1 MSLSVPQ
8 TRKENRIRRTFGS
21 RAFDVFNVIFMLLFL
36 LVTLYPFWYV
46 VIVSLSDGKAVLSGQ
61 VSLWPVNITLDT
73 YRVVLRDSSIIT
85 GFKNTVIYTS
95 LGTFINL
102 VCTSLCAYPLSRP
115 DLLGKK
121 QVMGMIVFTM
131 FFSGGMIP
139 AYLVMNQTKLI
150 DTIWAMVLPGAIS
163 TYTLFY
169 DNRVKR
175 NLKPISLSS
184 TEDRV
189 TQVEIH
195 STINAMVAITDAVTE
210 TMLLYLDDQYVF
222 SDGLY
227 SFEDCFN
234 TLYSFADYDADYWRS
249 LLGQRIMLEMLP
261 ATQMTQKRVN
271 TTQTV
276 IPAVYTTSVSG
287 RPVVAVIALSVD
299 SMVATVRN
307 NLFSQGVQL
316 VILDKE
322 DRLMYGDFD
331 TGLIHPDGAGGYERI
346 RLADA
351 PYHVISTSSQQS
363 GLQYYLAVP
372 DSVIYAMSDD
382 YLLFIVAAL
391 VMCLVA
397 GGCGAPRRHC
407 GQAQAAE
414 RILSRADG
422 HAGHRQRIQPYGQH
436 SGLCGKALLQRPVP
450 GTDCPGAGP
459 VGEIYFQGVQGKDRT
474 KPVGL
479 Y

>member
-1 MSLSVPQ
+1 MNSAYIGINMQ
-8 TRKENRIRRTFGS
+8 
-21 RAFDVFNVIFMLLFL
+21 NVK
-36 LVTLYPFWYV
+36 TW
-46 VIVSLSDGKAVLSGQ
+46 
-61 VSLWPVNITLDT
+61 
-73 YRVVLRDSSIIT
+73 
-85 GFKNTVIYTS
+85 
-95 LGTFINL
+95 
-102 VCTSLCAYPLSRP
+102 
-115 DLLGKK
+115 
-121 QVMGMIVFTM
+121 
-131 FFSGGMIP
+131 
-139 AYLVMNQTKLI
+139 
-150 DTIWAMVLPGAIS
+150 
-163 TYTLFY
+163 YTLFY

-175 NLKPISLSS
+175 HLKPISLSS

-189 TQVEIH
+189 AQVEIH

-227 SFEDCFN
+227 SF
-234 TLYSFADYDADYWRS
+234 ADYDADYWRS
-249 LLGQRIMLEMLP
+249 LLGQRIMLGMLP

-276 IPAVYTTSVSG
+276 IPAVYATSVSG
-287 RPVVAVIALSVD
+287 RPVIAVIALSVD

-307 NLFSQGVQL
+307 NFLSQGVQL

-322 DRLMYGDFD
+322 DRLVYGDFD

-391 VMCLVA
+391 VMWPC
-397 GGCGAPRRHC
+397 GGRMWSSP
-407 GQAQAAE
+407 AA
-414 RILSRADG
+414 LWPSA
-422 HAGHRQRIQPYGQH
+422 
-436 SGLCGKALLQRPVP
+436 SC
-450 GTDCPGAGP
+450 
-459 VGEIYFQGVQGKDRT
+459 
-474 KPVGL
+474 
-479 Y
+479 

>member
-21 RAFDVFNVIFMLLFL
+21 RAFDVFNVTFMLLFL

-46 VIVSLSDGKAVLSGQ
+46 VIVSLSVGKAVLSGQ

-175 NLKPISLSS
+175 HLKPISLSS

-189 TQVEIH
+189 AQVEIH

-249 LLGQRIMLEMLP
+249 LLG
-261 ATQMTQKRVN
+261 
-271 TTQTV
+271 
-276 IPAVYTTSVSG
+276 
-287 RPVVAVIALSVD
+287 
-299 SMVATVRN
+299 
-307 NLFSQGVQL
+307 
-316 VILDKE
+316 
-322 DRLMYGDFD
+322 
-331 TGLIHPDGAGGYERI
+331 
-346 RLADA
+346 
-351 PYHVISTSSQQS
+351 
-363 GLQYYLAVP
+363 
-372 DSVIYAMSDD
+372 
-382 YLLFIVAAL
+382 
-391 VMCLVA
+391 
-397 GGCGAPRRHC
+397 
-407 GQAQAAE
+407 
-414 RILSRADG
+414 
-422 HAGHRQRIQPYGQH
+422 
-436 SGLCGKALLQRPVP
+436 
-450 GTDCPGAGP
+450 
-459 VGEIYFQGVQGKDRT
+459 
-474 KPVGL
+474 
-479 Y
+479 

>member
-1 MSLSVPQ
+1 MACPTSVGQAILPLMGYYDGVK
-8 TRKENRIRRTFGS
+8 KEIINSRGIIKGYYSREIMRTGSESCGKKTPIRNI
-21 RAFDVFNVIFMLLFL
+21 AQPHCLLLRHCSAPL
-36 LVTLYPFWYV
+36 LVILFYAYSHFLQNESRETLGR
-46 VIVSLSDGKAVLSGQ
+46 LSMTLEAGTQSVDTSIDAAKKAC
-61 VSLWPVNITLDT
+61 I
-73 YRVVLRDSSIIT
+73 
-85 GFKNTVIYTS
+85 
-95 LGTFINL
+95 
-102 VCTSLCAYPLSRP
+102 
-115 DLLGKK
+115 
-121 QVMGMIVFTM
+121 
-131 FFSGGMIP
+131 
-139 AYLVMNQTKLI
+139 
-150 DTIWAMVLPGAIS
+150 
-163 TYTLFY
+163 TLFY

-175 NLKPISLSS
+175 HLKPIPLSS

-189 TQVEIH
+189 AQVEIH

-234 TLYSFADYDADYWRS
+234 TLYSFADYDADYWCS

-276 IPAVYTTSVSG
+276 IPAVYATRVSG
-287 RPVVAVIALSVD
+287 RPVIAVIALSVD

-307 NLFSQGVQL
+307 NFLSQGVQL

-322 DRLMYGDFD
+322 DRLVYGDFD

-372 DSVIYAMSDD
+372 DSVIYSMSDD

>member
-1 MSLSVPQ
+1 MCQAPAQ
-8 TRKENRIRRTFGS
+8 G
-21 RAFDVFNVIFMLLFL
+21 VF
-36 LVTLYPFWYV
+36 
-46 VIVSLSDGKAVLSGQ
+46 
-61 VSLWPVNITLDT
+61 
-73 YRVVLRDSSIIT
+73 
-85 GFKNTVIYTS
+85 
-95 LGTFINL
+95 
-102 VCTSLCAYPLSRP
+102 C
-115 DLLGKK
+115 LLGDRIAGPSKHGNK
-121 QVMGMIVFTM
+121 NGPRLQENKN
-131 FFSGGMIP
+131 S
-139 AYLVMNQTKLI
+139 AYIRINMQNVKT
-150 DTIWAMVLPGAIS
+150 W
-163 TYTLFY
+163 YTLFY

-175 NLKPISLSS
+175 HLKPISLSS

-227 SFEDCFN
+227 SFEDYFN

-261 ATQMTQKRVN
+261 ATQMTQTRVN

-276 IPAVYTTSVSG
+276 IPAVYATSVSG
-287 RPVVAVIALSVD
+287 RPVIAVIALSVD

-307 NLFSQGVQL
+307 NFLSQGVQL

-322 DRLMYGDFD
+322 DRLVYGDFD

-414 RILSRADG
+414 RNLSRADG
-422 HAGHRQRIQPYGQH
+422 RAGHRQRIQPYGQH
-436 SGLCGKALLQRPVP
+436 SGLCGKALLPLHAHSPVP
-450 GTDCPGAGP
+450 Q
-459 VGEIYFQGVQGKDRT
+459 V
-474 KPVGL
+474 
-479 Y
+479 

>member
-1 MSLSVPQ
+1 MTLEAGTQSVD
-8 TRKENRIRRTFGS
+8 TSIDAAK
-21 RAFDVFNVIFMLLFL
+21 
-36 LVTLYPFWYV
+36 
-46 VIVSLSDGKAVLSGQ
+46 KAC
-61 VSLWPVNITLDT
+61 I
-73 YRVVLRDSSIIT
+73 
-85 GFKNTVIYTS
+85 
-95 LGTFINL
+95 
-102 VCTSLCAYPLSRP
+102 
-115 DLLGKK
+115 
-121 QVMGMIVFTM
+121 
-131 FFSGGMIP
+131 
-139 AYLVMNQTKLI
+139 
-150 DTIWAMVLPGAIS
+150 
-163 TYTLFY
+163 TLFY

-175 NLKPISLSS
+175 HLKPISLSS

-276 IPAVYTTSVSG
+276 IPAVYATSVSG
-287 RPVVAVIALSVD
+287 RPVIAVIALSVD

-414 RILSRADG
+414 RILS
-422 HAGHRQRIQPYGQH
+422 
-436 SGLCGKALLQRPVP
+436 
-450 GTDCPGAGP
+450 
-459 VGEIYFQGVQGKDRT
+459 
-474 KPVGL
+474 
-479 Y
+479 